1 MSGSVAETIDEY
13 NQKVRTDIE
22 PVDAY
27 PKTVDERNAELAL
40 WTRKLEY
47 QQVSND
53 KLQLQLDFFKKLMDY
68 IWFIVIVV
76 AIILPFPRYDTVS
89 MNYVFSVG
97 VFCVLMFVVKY
108 NYLLAAQVYFL
119 NLYTYVDSRAKGSVY
134 QPYIIYGFVN

>member
-1 MSGSVAETIDEY
+1 MAGSVAETIDEY

-68 IWFIVIVV
+68 ICEYLGDSGVDLLEEHDEYKGTPDGITSDAYRLVQRLFWNTKVTVDKNVRPMEVTVV
-76 AIILPFPRYDTVS
+76 
-89 MNYVFSVG
+89 
-97 VFCVLMFVVKY
+97 
-108 NYLLAAQVYFL
+108 
-119 NLYTYVDSRAKGSVY
+119 
-134 QPYIIYGFVN
+134 